1 MSEISSRVELTAT
14 TAGHQRDANAC
25 GCYTP
30 LSTARHGQPMIPTAT
45 AAAAAAAAAAATD
58 ADSYPR
64 PSSSAIAANV
74 LLMLC

>member
-45 AAAAAAAAAAATD
+45 AAAAAAAATD
-58 ADSYPR
+58 AGSYPR